1 MGLRE
6 IRFKIKRKLRIENLI
21 IRNFFSEFLG
31 TFILIVFGVG
41 VNAQT
46 TLGKSATGDF
56 LSVNLGWGW
65 GLAMGVW
72 ASGGVSGGHLNP
84 AVSFACVILGR
95 LKFIMFP
102 VYFLAQMLGAFAGSA
117 CVYGIYYDALK
128 NYDGGNRTI
137 MGPTATA
144 GIWATYPQEY
154 LSTLSGFGDQ
164 VFGTMLLVL
173 GVMAITDRFN
183 TAPGSNMTPLA
194 AGGLLTVIGMSFGL
208 NCGYAINPARD
219 FGPRAFT
226 ACAGWGVDVFTV
238 YDYWFWV
245 PLVAPFIG
253 AICGAWMYLIL
264 VGIHTEAAATEEE
277 IIPISIDNKDL
288 PNTTKSV
295 YVDIVHTENDK
306 L

>member
-1 MGLRE
+1 MGVRE
-6 IRFKIKRKLRIENLI
+6 FRFKLKRKLRVENLLV
-21 IRNFFSEFLG
+21 RNFFSEFLG

-65 GLAMGVW
+65 GLAMGIW

-84 AVSFACVILGR
+84 AVSCACVILGR
-95 LKFIMFP
+95 LKLVMFP
-102 VYFLAQMLGAFAGSA
+102 VYVIAQLLGAFVGSA
-117 CVYGIYYDALK
+117 CVYGVYYEAIRHFDNGTRAI
-128 NYDGGNRTI
+128 R
-137 MGPTATA
+137 GPTATA
-144 GIWATYPQEY
+144 GIFATYPQEY
-154 LSTLSGFGDQ
+154 LSTMAGFGDQ
-164 VFGTMLLVL
+164 VFGTMLLVI
-173 GVMAITDRFN
+173 GVMAITDRYN

-226 ACAGWGVDVFTV
+226 ACAGWGVDVFTE

-245 PLVAPFIG
+245 PLVAPFVG
-253 AICGAWMYLIL
+253 ALAGAWAYQIL
-264 VGIHTEAAATEEE
+264 VGIHTEAAHEETE
-277 IIPISIDNKDL
+277 IVPMSIDTKDL
-288 PNTTKSV
+288 HSSKNGIAE
-295 YVDIVHTENDK
+295 YMEHDR